1 MEIVKEG
8 AITMTVQY
16 LPDGTTESWHEERLH
31 EASRRRDPR
40 DLIRDVTE
48 QTPVV
53 IDVEGGLIYQI
64 KQWMQRRSQPKPQEA
79 HDVRCATAV

>member
-1 MEIVKEG
+1 MP
-8 AITMTVQY
+8 Y
-16 LPDGTTESWHEERLH
+16 LPDGTFESWHKERLR
-31 EASRRRDPR
+31 EVERRRDPR

-53 IDVEGGLIYQI
+53 VDVEGGLIYQI

-79 HDVRCATAV
+79 TEVRRATAV